1 MSAPNE
7 LIPTVRGE
15 HPGKTVVGHVLSM
28 SRAEGETLGGTF
40 WEWFV
45 RLAGGPYAVVAVV
58 SCAATNP
65 ARTGQEYVA
74 QCRRLGVRDAG
85 WIPLWQ
91 RCDADAAEVVTLLRQ
106 ATGIVLTDGDQSRLV
121 GLLADTRALATIH
134 RRYAEGAVVAGVGA
148 GARLLPPPATSE
160 VSRETAGLI
169 AQPTLPASTEAPSET
184 VVVSDLIWYQPENAL
199 AEWSGF

>member
-1 MSAPNE
+1 MSALKESGPAGQ
-7 LIPTVRGE
+7 GE
-15 HPGKTVVGHVLSM
+15 QPRRTAVGHVLSM
-28 SRAEGETLGGTF
+28 SRAEGEMLGGTF
-40 WEWFV
+40 WERFV

-74 QCRRLGVRDAG
+74 QCRRLGVRDAS

-91 RCDADAAEVVTLLRQ
+91 RCDAGATEAVTLLRR

-121 GLLADTRALATIH
+121 SLLADTRALATIH

-148 GARLLPPPATSE
+148 GARLLPPPAVTDI
-160 VSRETAGLI
+160 SRETAGLI
-169 AQPTLPASTEAPSET
+169 AQPTLPVSTDAPSET
-184 VVVSDLIWYQPENAL
+184 VVISDLIWYQPENAL